1 MEIIIKG
8 TSEEIAMLMN
18 KISSK
23 DLKQVTNGNKLQ
35 LGTHTHCTNP
45 SAGNHTHSTNSNSK
59 SANYYDLQLSRHT
72 HCTSPSA
79 DSTNSNTNNGFDL
92 KSMLGL
98 DENGCYK
105 ETGCAY
111 TRAQLERIWS

>member
-35 LGTHTHCTNP
+35 LGT
-45 SAGNHTHSTNSNSK
+45 
-59 SANYYDLQLSRHT
+59 HT